1 MLVSAIMLIL
11 IVMCLFILY
20 NTNGFIKVVSMYFLA
35 ISATIIIGMIY
46 LSKSY
51 QTSMQFGIEYRI
63 FYFLN
68 RVKLPLSTI
77 VRLFNFSVFL
87 YMFAAVLYI
96 RYLYRLKWGKTIL
109 LLIPCM
115 CMYIATEP
123 QITQIIYFRT
133 TGIGFGGRYFWEQ
146 LMHINMT
153 ANKILLAAYMIVPVL
168 CALWRLR
175 SISIFVKRKDVL
187 ISGCCVAI
195 INLFVYF
202 ALFGNVFKSIM
213 FYNVNQ
219 AKLPINPVFKIE
231 LLFPQALLWLTIVVL
246 VGIIVLFRP
255 FRVLEK
261 AGGVGTFPWS
271 KRHDKDMSMVLH
283 TYKNAFLGVLQQ
295 FTLVQTYIEKGAYER
310 ALNNAGIGKN
320 IAAEYMEMLNKTL
333 SLLGKPNAKF
343 KQTDLLY
350 CINKAMQRVSL
361 PSDGSIKLDLATDTV
376 DISVYGDERHLT
388 EMFVNLLLN
397 AAEALE
403 KKKNPDARI
412 QITVFREED
421 LVQISVRDNGTGV
434 ERGNRRRIFSPF
446 FTTKSS
452 MSGGVGLSYV
462 LNVIRL
468 HRGEI
473 RVKSV
478 MNEFT
483 EFQIVL
489 PVYPEKRRNEYVR

>member
-11 IVMCLFILY
+11 IVMCLIILY
-20 NTNGFIKVVSMYFLA
+20 NTNGFIKVVSMYFIA
-35 ISATIIIGMIY
+35 ISAIIIIGMIY

-51 QTSMQFGIEYRI
+51 QTSMQSGIEYRI
-63 FYFLN
+63 FYSLN

-77 VRLFNFSVFL
+77 VRLFNFSIFL

-96 RYLYRLKWGKTIL
+96 RYLYRLKWTKTIL
-109 LLIPCM
+109 LLIPCAY
-115 CMYIATEP
+115 MYVASEP
-123 QITQIIYFRT
+123 QIAQILYFNAAGNT
-133 TGIGFGGRYFWEQ
+133 VGGNYFWVQ
-146 LMHINMT
+146 LMRANMT
-153 ANKILLAAYMIVPVL
+153 ANKILLIAYMIIPTL

-175 SISIFVKRKDVL
+175 RISIFVKRKDVL
-187 ISGCCVAI
+187 ISGGCVAI

-202 ALFGNVFKSIM
+202 ALFANVFESIM

-219 AKLPINPVFKIE
+219 AKLPVNPMFRVE

-246 VGIIVLFRP
+246 VGIIVIFRP

-261 AGGVGTFPWS
+261 AGGVKVFPWG

-295 FTLVQTYIEKGAYER
+295 FTLVQTYIEKGAYDR

-333 SLLGKPNAKF
+333 SLLGKPNVKF

-361 PSDGSIKLDLATDTV
+361 PADGSIKLDFATDTV

-388 EMFVNLLLN
+388 EMFVNLILN

-412 QITVFREED
+412 QISVFREED

-452 MSGGVGLSYV
+452 MAGGVGLSYV

-468 HRGEI
+468 HHGEI
-473 RVKSV
+473 RVKSA

-489 PVYPEKRRNEYVR
+489 PVYQEKRRNEYV

>member
-35 ISATIIIGMIY
+35 ISANIIIGMIY

-51 QTSMQFGIEYRI
+51 QTSMQFGIEYSI

-68 RVKLPLSTI
+68 RVRLPFSTI
-77 VRLFNFSVFL
+77 VRLFNFSIFL
-87 YMFAAVLYI
+87 YMLAAVLYI
-96 RYLYRLKWGKTIL
+96 RYLYRLKWEKTVM
-109 LLIPCM
+109 LLIPCIY
-115 CMYIATEP
+115 MYIAAEP
-123 QITQIIYFRT
+123 QLAQLIYFRT
-133 TGIGFGGRYFWEQ
+133 TEGGMHSVYLWEQ
-146 LMHINMT
+146 IMRLNTVIN
-153 ANKILLAAYMIVPVL
+153 KFLLAAYMTAPVV

-175 SISIFVKRKDVL
+175 RISIFVKRKDIIV
-187 ISGCCVAI
+187 SGSCVAI

-202 ALFGNVFKSIM
+202 ALFSNVFGSIM
-213 FYNVNQ
+213 FYNVNR
-219 AKLPINPVFKIE
+219 AKLPVDDTFRIE
-231 LLFPQALLWLTIVVL
+231 LLFPQALLWFMIVVL

-261 AGGVGTFPWS
+261 AGGISGFPWS

-295 FTLVQTYIEKGAYER
+295 FTLVQTYIEKGAYDR
-310 ALNNAGIGKN
+310 AMNNAGIGKN

-333 SLLGKPNAKF
+333 SLLGKPSVKF
-343 KQTDLLY
+343 RRTDLLY

-361 PSDGSIKLDLATDTV
+361 PADGSIKLDLSTDTV

-403 KKKNPDARI
+403 KKKNADARI
-412 QITVFREED
+412 QISVFREED

-452 MSGGVGLSYV
+452 VAGGVGLSYV

-489 PVYPEKRRNEYVR
+489 PVYPEKGRNKYA